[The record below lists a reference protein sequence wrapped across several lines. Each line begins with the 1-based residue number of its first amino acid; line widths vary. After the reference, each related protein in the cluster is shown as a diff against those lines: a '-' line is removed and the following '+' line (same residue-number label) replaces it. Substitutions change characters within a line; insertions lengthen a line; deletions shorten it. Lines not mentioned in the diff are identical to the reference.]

1 MNRFVMSGSVGV
13 RRRRPA
19 KAESEKRTG
28 QARRRRFIKVAQ
40 EQRLGLPRRKRDCP
54 PAGMGTIVTDEPL
67 AACLARP
74 TQTNVP
80 AIDTN
85 HKRSNRGS

>member
-40 EQRLGLPRRKRDCP
+40 EKRLGLPRRKRDCP
-54 PAGMGTIVTDEPL
+54 PEEMGVIVTDES
-67 AACLARP
+67 ARP
-74 TQTNVP
+74 LFGPHAAKKCLRN
-80 AIDTN
+80 
-85 HKRSNRGS
+85 